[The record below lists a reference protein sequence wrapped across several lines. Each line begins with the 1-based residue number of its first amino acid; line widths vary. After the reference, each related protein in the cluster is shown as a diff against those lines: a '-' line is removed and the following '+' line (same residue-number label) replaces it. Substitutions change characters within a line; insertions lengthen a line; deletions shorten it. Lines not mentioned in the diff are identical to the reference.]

1 MTIPTPRAALR
12 QLLARL
18 DQTTD
23 RDGPVPPWMDSYCTA
38 VQALKAEPEGERPSL
53 ADVDE
58 LCAEFGFHLD
68 GDQGESLEIL
78 RDMITAAIARWP
90 SPATPPVPEP
100 GELGELVEL
109 LKLAGRWATST
120 GVHLDRFAALF
131 DQQATALAALRGVP
145 VALSEW
151 EDAFMSGV
159 CAALATATAHG
170 DSVIWREIVRSVG
183 IDNALNSAA
192 NVNPEDWELAGFSKY
207 AQPELGKDKP
217 LPAPQAGEGEV

>member
-145 VALSEW
+145 VAGISDEHRDAVHKAIAEALGEAYDCQRVW
-151 EDAFMSGV
+151 QAWNVGTMGQDDFTLTAEDGDRVAEIADAAIEAFRTFQAS
-159 CAALATATAHG
+159 
-170 DSVIWREIVRSVG
+170 
-183 IDNALNSAA
+183 
-192 NVNPEDWELAGFSKY
+192 
-207 AQPELGKDKP
+207 
-217 LPAPQAGEGEV
+217 APQAGEGE